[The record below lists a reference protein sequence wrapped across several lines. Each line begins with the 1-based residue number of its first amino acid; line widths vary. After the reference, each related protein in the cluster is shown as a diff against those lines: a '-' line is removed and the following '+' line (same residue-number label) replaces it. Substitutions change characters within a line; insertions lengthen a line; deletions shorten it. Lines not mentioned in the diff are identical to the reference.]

1 MDIIAHLKVVIAWR
15 RLLERQ
21 ALPTTVLAVLVVE
34 VEVREG
40 KENEALNREIRAVVE
55 ESEDEGRLV
64 QIARCPL
71 VRSRCCHIL
80 GPAAQ
85 VDLAKRVSFGEA
97 VHSASVVRV
106 VLRTGCHLDL
116 QVDLGQGSTWG
127 VPNLSK
133 LADVRIKQ
141 HRF

>member
-1 MDIIAHLKVVIAWR
+1 MKVVIAWR

-21 ALPTTVLAVLVVE
+21 ALPTTVSAVLVVE

-40 KENEALNREIRAVVE
+40 KENEALNREFRAVVE

-64 QIARCPL
+64 QIARCHVL
-71 VRSRCCHIL
+71 A
-80 GPAAQ
+80 PAAQ
-85 VDLAKRVSFGEA
+85 VDLAEGVSFAEA
-97 VHSASVVRV
+97 VDSAAIVRV

-116 QVDLGQGSTWG
+116 QVYLGQGSTWG